1 MTIAV
6 YPLQTPA
13 QFEAVCKAAEADG
26 NHNTIS
32 PTHFVVKD
40 REVVGAFSIGSTVWW
55 WLNSKLGPR
64 DSHNMWVAVETLL
77 RDRGI
82 GRYIVLIPHS
92 SPYNR
97 VAETAGMHKVED
109 TQVFVRNL

>member
-26 NHNTIS
+26 NHNAIN
-32 PTHFVVKD
+32 PTHFVVKGQ
-40 REVVGAFSIGSTVWW
+40 EVVGAVSIGTTVWW
-55 WLNSKLGPR
+55 WLHSSLTPH
-64 DSHNMWVAVETLL
+64 DSRSMMVAVDTLL

-82 GRYIVLIPHS
+82 RRYVALIPHS

-97 VAETAGMHKVED
+97 VAEAVGYRKVED
-109 TQVFVRNL
+109 TQVFVREL